1 MGTWSFEPFGNDFA
15 NDWAYGLDETKDL
28 SYIEQAL
35 DALTAEEPPR
45 LYALEEEAVAAAE
58 VLAKVLGKGTQ
69 LQERIPVFESFSSLD
84 IVDEWVAALKERP
97 SSALVEKARQMMEL
111 ILAGDPENPEKLWLR
126 QTREE
131 DPEELAEWSAIMNKL
146 IASLTMEPPA
156 VHVSHP
162 GVAPL

>member
-15 NDWAYGLDETKDL
+15 NDWAYELDETKDL
-28 SYIEQAL
+28 RYIEQAL
-35 DALTAEEPPR
+35 DAITAEVPPR
-45 LYALEEEAVAAAE
+45 LFGLEEEAVAAAE

-69 LQERIPVFESFSSLD
+69 SEERIPVFESFSALH

-97 SSALVEKARQMMEL
+97 SSVLVEKARQMMEL

-146 IASLTMEPPA
+146 IAALTLAPPTR
-156 VHVSHP
+156 SHTVFAL
-162 GVAPL
+162 G